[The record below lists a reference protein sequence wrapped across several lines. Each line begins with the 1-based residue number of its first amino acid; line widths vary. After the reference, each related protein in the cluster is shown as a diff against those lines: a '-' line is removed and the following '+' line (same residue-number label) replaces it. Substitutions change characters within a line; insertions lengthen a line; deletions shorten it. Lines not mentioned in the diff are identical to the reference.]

1 MAKNKRRRPRARW
14 TTLRLGEIT
23 LAMSLAMAWGVGLG
37 LAALAV
43 DLEWFWPPPIQL
55 GTVAGARVLL
65 GAVSGGLITVAVFS
79 LWMRTVVVGMMASHF
94 SPRTLMVFLDDRF
107 QRNLLAYMSA
117 GLVAVLVILLRMPS
131 DEQAAAPLVSTVL
144 AVVIALGS
152 MAGVLLAI
160 QHATRSLSLSELV
173 GGLTD
178 DAIKVLDRHPKARI
192 ELPEVPAP
200 ASTSRKV
207 MAKGTGWVTAINIDR
222 MRKALPPGGVV
233 HLRCRVG
240 GFVTPRHA
248 VALVSLLEAGG
259 DGDEKADLDAIAGAV
274 NLARTRSPDKDI
286 AFAVSQLVDV
296 GTFALQERWDTATA
310 HEVMVHLGTV
320 LAEIVDR
327 GLPRLHD
334 NDKDGR
340 RVYDNAGWDA
350 ADLVQLCVERMRNPA
365 ARDPEVSRHLIQMLH
380 EVRAVAVDREAVSV
394 ISEVDFQME
403 MVLALAEARGMLA
416 RDRQRLEQEAESFFK

>member
-1 MAKNKRRRPRARW
+1 MAKTKRRRPKARW

-23 LAMSLAMAWGVGLG
+23 LAMSLAMATGVGVG
-37 LAALAV
+37 LAALAI
-43 DLEWFWPPPIQL
+43 DLRWFWPSPVEL

-65 GAVSGGLITVAVFS
+65 GSVIGGLITVAVFG

-107 QRNLLAYMSA
+107 QRNLLAFMSA
-117 GLVAVLVILLRMPS
+117 GVVAVLVILLRMPS
-131 DEQAAAPLVSTVL
+131 DEQVAAPLISTVL
-144 AVVIALGS
+144 AVVIALAS

-160 QHATRSLSLSELV
+160 QHATRSLSLPELV
-173 GGLTD
+173 SGLTD

-192 ELPEVPAP
+192 ELPEVPMP
-200 ASTSRKV
+200 ESTSRTV
-207 MAKGTGWVTAINIDR
+207 LAKGTGWVTAINIDR
-222 MRKALPPGGVV
+222 MRKALPPGGIV

-240 GFVTPRHA
+240 GFVTPRHT
-248 VALVSLLEAGG
+248 VALVSLVEAGG
-259 DGDEKADLDAIAGAV
+259 KTDNEADLDAIAGAV

-286 AFAVSQLVDV
+286 SFAVSQLVDV

-310 HEVMVHLGTV
+310 HEVMVHLGAV
-320 LAEIVDR
+320 LSEIVDR

-350 ADLVQLCVERMRNPA
+350 SDLVQLCVERMRNPA
-365 ARDPEVSRHLIQMLH
+365 ARDPEVSRHLIQMLQ
-380 EVRAVAVDREAVSV
+380 EVRAVAVEREDLAVV
-394 ISEVDFQME
+394 SEVDFQME
-403 MVLALAEARGMLA
+403 MVLALAEANGMLA
-416 RDRQRLEQEAESFFK
+416 RDRERLEQEAERFFK